1 MRHAPAPAVAA
12 PGRHA
17 PAPAAAPA
25 AGLWLQR
32 SVVVLWILAGSIVLL
47 LVLSRLFAAAV
58 PVPDSGAGTSAGAGP
73 GPYYYSPGYYPGER
87 AGRGFIQVP

>member
-1 MRHAPAPAVAA
+1 VVTPV
-12 PGRHA
+12 RHA

-25 AGLWLQR
+25 AGEWLRR

-58 PVPDSGAGTSAGAGP
+58 PVPDPGAGSSAGAGA
-73 GPYYYSPGYYPGER
+73 GPYYYSPGYSPGAR
-87 AGRGFIQVP
+87 SGRGFIQVP